1 MAGVACSA
9 RGGRCAF
16 PGCRILPTVRAPL
29 TSPDDR
35 AVLPTRG
42 RAVRALALLL
52 GAGLLLLGTA
62 RGSDDHFPFGP
73 FLMYAGAGPTDGTVA
88 DTRLVALTT
97 EGERVRVPEDVS
109 GMRRAELEG
118 QLQRFVAEPGLLA
131 AVAQAQARA
140 HPDDPAYVRVAIV
153 QRRHEV
159 RDRRVAGR
167 TDVELA
173 GWAAP

>member
-1 MAGVACSA
+1 MLSA
-9 RGGRCAF
+9 REPLRI
-16 PGCRILPTVRAPL
+16 PRCRILATVRAPL
-29 TSPDDR
+29 TSHDDR
-35 AVLPTRG
+35 AVLSTRG
-42 RAVRALALLL
+42 RTARALALLL
-52 GAGLLLLGTA
+52 GAALLLLGTA

-88 DTRLVALTT
+88 DTRLVATT
-97 EGERVRVPEDVS
+97 SEGERVRVPEDVS

-118 QLQRFVAEPGLLA
+118 QLDRFVAEPGLLA

-140 HPDDPAYVRVAIV
+140 HPDDPAYVRVEIV

-167 TDVELA
+167 TDVVLA
-173 GWAAP
+173 GWGAP